1 MAEWRTALL
10 KSLGVPVTPRN
21 KKFLS
26 AWQRWEGGHTNN
38 DARFNWLNT
47 TRNTPGA
54 VASINSVGVKA
65 YRSFDDGIQA
75 LTETLRN
82 GRYQDI
88 LDGLAAGDPYS
99 AKPVAGL
106 STWVSG
112 SSDGN
117 LGYAS
122 KVLGTKVAASP
133 ASPLG
138 KGRGVTLAKPKGID
152 RMAFF
157 EIAFED
163 DPIFLQQLAS
173 ITDDHAQKTGM
184 VSAGGSVNPVAPA
197 NGVISAAQSQLGKPY
212 VFGSGPSTDSFDCS
226 DLVQWA
232 YAQNGIK
239 IPRTTYEQMK
249 VLPKVSWKSL
259 TPGDLLYKDD
269 GGHVVMYVGND
280 KVIAAPY
287 TGTVVQYQPLA
298 RFRSGGY
305 HVRRVPR
312 RGSK

>member
-26 AWQRWEGGHTNN
+26 AWQRWEGGHT
-38 DARFNWLNT
+38 NWLNT

-112 SSDGN
+112 SADGN

-122 KVLGTKVAASP
+122 KVLGTKVSAAP

-138 KGRGVTLAKPKGID
+138 RGKGVTPKQPKGID
-152 RMAFF
+152 KMAFF

-163 DPIFLQQLAS
+163 DPVFLQQLAS
-173 ITDDHAQKTGM
+173 ITDSHAQKTGM
-184 VSAGGSVNPVAPA
+184 VSPRGSVNPVAPA
-197 NGVISAAQSQLGKPY
+197 NGVVSAAQTQLGKPY
-212 VFGSGPSTDSFDCS
+212 VFGSGADTSSFDCS
-226 DLVQWA
+226 DLIQWA
-232 YAQNGIK
+232 YAQNGIH
-239 IPRTTYEQMK
+239 IPRTTFDQIK
-249 VLPKVSWKSL
+249 VGRSVKWSQLQ
-259 TPGDLLYKDD
+259 PGDMIFPSTH
-269 GGHVVMYVGND
+269 HVVMYVGHG
-280 KVIAAPY
+280 KVIAAPH
-287 TGTVVQYQPLA
+287 TGTVVQYQPLEDFKNPVA
-298 RFRSGGY
+298 I
-305 HVRRVPR
+305 RRP
-312 RGSK
+312 